1 MIQDF
6 FEFDQNFIFVNLFD
20 ALTIFDK
27 NENEQNLEIYLE
39 DPIKAD
45 KVKKEIQNINI
56 NYFVYSWT
64 DLNKSFFSALKVERN
79 VMFII
84 LTLILVVAAFNIISG
99 LTILI
104 KNKTKEIAILKTL
117 GLSNNSIKKSFFF

>member
-1 MIQDF
+1 MSSSFVSTPLGNLPKQDTFLIRGIFDTGF

-64 DLNKSFFSALKVERN
+64 DLNKSF
-79 VMFII
+79 
-84 LTLILVVAAFNIISG
+84 
-99 LTILI
+99 
-104 KNKTKEIAILKTL
+104 
-117 GLSNNSIKKSFFF
+117 